1 MDYKNFSEILTCISQ
16 CESNLTIIV
25 SKLEQ
30 LNLTDLQSDLFLKR
44 YNDLDCKLESVYEA
58 FFYGERSGLSEKNE
72 VIKEKK

>member
-16 CESNLTIIV
+16 CERNLTIIV

-44 YNDLDCKLESVYEA
+44 YNDLDCKLESVYEV
-58 FFYGERSGLSEKNE
+58 FGERSGLSEKNE
-72 VIKEKK
+72 IIKEKK